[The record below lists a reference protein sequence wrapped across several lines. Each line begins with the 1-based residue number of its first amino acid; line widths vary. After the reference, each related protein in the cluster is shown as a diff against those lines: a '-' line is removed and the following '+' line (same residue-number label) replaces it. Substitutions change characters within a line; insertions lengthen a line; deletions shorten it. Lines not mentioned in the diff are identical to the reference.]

1 MSSGSSG
8 GKPGCRRFRS
18 SVAMPVTARPPG
30 GVRTDRGS
38 TLAGSDSGGC
48 GCPVENLV
56 ELQHIAVR
64 VPDEAHIA
72 SSMSHYQR
80 ALTDRNLLPVGPGY
94 QLTHAVDDEGTAGV
108 TRVIHP
114 AVQPHAACLSRL
126 AVIDQMDAQA
136 GRVFQTI

>member
-30 GVRTDRGS
+30 GVRTDRGA

-64 VPDEAHIA
+64 VPDEAHNA
-72 SSMSHYQR
+72 TSMPHHQR
-80 ALTDRNLLPVGPGY
+80 ALTVRNLLSVEPGY
-94 QLTHAVDDEGTAGV
+94 QLIHADDNKASVNV
-108 TRVIHP
+108 TRVSHRR
-114 AVQPHAACLSRL
+114 VQQQVACQSRL
-126 AVIDQMDAQA
+126 A
-136 GRVFQTI
+136 